1 MSASARE
8 LRLPDEEALREF
20 VIAQRWFG
28 SKSKEVAHFRLLE
41 TVPLTEQPLGL
52 SVLEVEFLPGTH
64 ELYQLPIGARPEGEW
79 TEGVIC
85 VNDAMAIYDAMG
97 DPETARAL
105 LKLIAESTEIET
117 GSGVAH
123 FCTVEG
129 QSLPTEIGDVRP
141 MGAEQSNSSIVI
153 DDKLVLKAYRKLGA
167 GPNPELEI
175 LRFLTERDFPHI
187 AALRG
192 WYGHSG
198 RLIDATL
205 GIVQDFLAGAT
216 DGWDL
221 ALADL
226 REDPQRFVAR
236 ARALGEVTGRLHTA
250 LGSEN
255 ADPAFAP
262 EDTSAEALGLLT
274 ATVDEEIERVFVDLP
289 ELGADEDAADDVLGP
304 IRGRGQ
310 EVRDQLRRLTQVGS
324 AGRVIRHHGDY
335 HLGQV
340 MLDANDDWVVLDFE
354 GEPAR
359 TLVERR
365 RKRSPLRDVAG
376 MLRSFAYAATASE
389 LLHGAP
395 APEGWED
402 AVRNAYLD
410 GYLEET
416 DQSLLPPGRAGVER
430 LLAVFELEKA
440 VYELRYELDNR
451 PDWVKIP
458 VAGIARL
465 LEPETTEP
473 EA

>member
-1 MSASARE
+1 MSAPVRE
-8 LRLPDEEALREF
+8 LRLPSEDALREF
-20 VIAQRWFG
+20 VLAQRWFG
-28 SKSKEVAHFRLLE
+28 SKSKEVAHFRVLE
-41 TVPLTEQPLGL
+41 TIPLTEQPLG
-52 SVLEVEFLPGTH
+52 VAILEVEFLPGTH
-64 ELYQLPIGARPEGEW
+64 ELYQLPIGARPEGEAAAAGVSDIC
-79 TEGVIC
+79 TNEG
-85 VNDAMAIYDAMG
+85 MTIYDAMS
-97 DPETARAL
+97 DADTARQL
-105 LKLIAESTEIET
+105 VRMIAAGTEIET
-117 GSGVAH
+117 GSGTAEFRAVGDLALPE
-123 FCTVEG
+123 VE
-129 QSLPTEIGDVRP
+129 QVRP
-141 MGAEQSNSSIVI
+141 MGAEQSNSSVVL
-153 DDKLVLKAYRKLGA
+153 DEKYVLKAYRRLGA

-175 LRFLTERDFPHI
+175 LRFLSERDFPHI

-205 GIVQDFLAGAT
+205 GIVQDFLGGAT

-226 REDPQRFVAR
+226 REDPERFVER
-236 ARALGEVTGRLHTA
+236 ARALGAVTGRMHTA
-250 LGSEN
+250 LGSDPQ
-255 ADPAFAP
+255 DPAFAP
-262 EDTSAEALGLLT
+262 EETSTEALGLIT
-274 ATVDEEIERVFVDLP
+274 ATVDEEIERMFVDLP
-289 ELGADEDAADDVLGP
+289 DDLEALEP

-324 AGRVIRHHGDY
+324 AGKVIRHHGDY

-340 MLDANDDWVVLDFE
+340 MHTADEDWVVLDFE

-359 TLVERR
+359 TLIERR

-389 LLHGAP
+389 LLHGAA
-395 APEGWED
+395 APTGWEES
-402 AVRNAYLD
+402 VRAAYLD
-410 GYLEET
+410 GYVEET
-416 DQSLLPPGRAGVER
+416 DQSLLPPGRAAIER

>member
-1 MSASARE
+1 MTPVRE
-8 LRLPDEEALREF
+8 LRLPGEDALREF
-20 VIAQRWFG
+20 VIGQRWFG
-28 SKSKEVAHFRLLE
+28 SKSREVAHFRVIE
-41 TVPLTEQPLGL
+41 TIPLTEQPMGIG
-52 SVLEVEFLPGTH
+52 VLEVEFLPGTH

-79 TEGVIC
+79 TDAVIC
-85 VNDAMAIYDAMG
+85 TNEGMAIYDAMT
-97 DPETARAL
+97 DPEMVRSL
-105 LKLIAESTEIET
+105 VRLIAEGADIDTAA
-117 GSGVAH
+117 GVAE
-123 FCTVEG
+123 FR
-129 QSLPTEIGDVRP
+129 SLGGVDEVTSVRP
-141 MGAEQSNSSIVI
+141 MGAEQSNSSVVL
-153 DDKLVLKAYRKLGA
+153 DDRLVLKAYRRLGA

-175 LRFLTERDFPHI
+175 LRFLTERNFPHI

-205 GIVQDFLAGAT
+205 GIVQEFLSGAT

-226 REDPQRFVAR
+226 QEDPGRFVAR

-262 EDTSAEALGLLT
+262 EETSAEALGLLT
-274 ATVDEEIERVFVDLP
+274 ATVDEEIEQVFLDLP
-289 ELGADEDAADDVLGP
+289 EREDVDP
-304 IRGRGQ
+304 IRGRGE
-310 EVRDQLRRLTQVGS
+310 EVRERLRHLTQVGS

-340 MLDANDDWVVLDFE
+340 MHTADGDWVVLDFE

-359 TLVERR
+359 TLIERR

-376 MLRSFAYAATASE
+376 MLRSFAYAGVASE
-389 LLHGAP
+389 LLHGVPAP
-395 APEGWED
+395 AGWEGE
-402 AVRNAYLD
+402 VREAYLD
-410 GYLEET
+410 GYLAET
-416 DQSLLPPGRAGVER
+416 DASLLPPGRAAVER
-430 LLAVFELEKA
+430 LLSVFELEKA

-458 VAGIARL
+458 VTGIVRL
-465 LEPETTEP
+465 LEPETTSEGDT
-473 EA
+473 

>member
-1 MSASARE
+1 MSTTRE
-8 LRLPDEEALREF
+8 LRLPGEDELREF
-20 VIAQRWFG
+20 VLAQRWFG
-28 SKSKEVAHFRLLE
+28 SKSREVAHFRLLE
-41 TVPLTEQPLGL
+41 TIPLTEQPLGIA
-52 SVLEVEFLPGTH
+52 VLQVEFLPGTH

-79 TEGVIC
+79 TEGVIA
-85 VNDAMAIYDAMG
+85 VNDGMAIYDAMT
-97 DPETARAL
+97 DEDMVRQL
-105 LKLIAESTEIET
+105 VHLIAENTDIAT
-117 GSGVAH
+117 GQGVAE
-123 FCTVEG
+123 FR
-129 QSLPTEIGDVRP
+129 SLGPGLREVGTVRP
-141 MGAEQSNSSIVI
+141 MGAEQSNSSVVL
-153 DDKLVLKAYRKLGA
+153 DERLVLKAYRRLGA

-192 WYGHSG
+192 WYTHSG

-205 GIVQDFLAGAT
+205 GIVQEFLVGAT

-226 REDPQRFVAR
+226 GEDPARFIAR
-236 ARALGEVTGRLHTA
+236 ARALGEVTGRLHTV

-255 ADPAFAP
+255 QDPAFSP
-262 EDTSAEALGLLT
+262 EETSAEALGLLT
-274 ATVDEEIERVFVDLP
+274 ATVDEEIESVFVGLP
-289 ELGADEDAADDVLGP
+289 DGDELSP
-304 IRGRGQ
+304 IRGRGE
-310 EVRDQLRRLTQVGS
+310 EVREKLRTLTNVGS
-324 AGRVIRHHGDY
+324 AGRVIRHHGDF

-340 MLDANDDWVVLDFE
+340 MHTDDGGWTVLDFE

-376 MLRSFAYAATASE
+376 MLRSFAYAASASE
-389 LLHGAP
+389 LLHGAGAP
-395 APEGWED
+395 AGWEHE
-402 AVRNAYLD
+402 VRRAYLD
-410 GYLEET
+410 GYLHET
-416 DQSLLPPGRAGVER
+416 DTSLLPPGRAAVER

-465 LEPETTEP
+465 LDPEREP

>member
-1 MSASARE
+1 MTPVRE
-8 LRLPDEEALREF
+8 LRLPSEDALRDF
-20 VIAQRWFG
+20 VLAQRWFG
-28 SKSKEVAHFRLLE
+28 SKSREVAHFRLLE
-41 TVPLTEQPLGL
+41 TIPLTEQPLGIG
-52 SVLEVEFLPGTH
+52 VLEVEFLPGTH

-79 TEGVIC
+79 TDGVIAT
-85 VNDAMAIYDAMG
+85 NEGMAIYDAMS
-97 DPETARAL
+97 DPEMVRQL
-105 LKLIAESTEIET
+105 VRLIAAGTEIET
-117 GSGVAH
+117 GQGTAEFRTTSHPPQGLGAEVA
-123 FCTVEG
+123 E
-129 QSLPTEIGDVRP
+129 VRP
-141 MGAEQSNSSIVI
+141 MGAEQSNSSVVL
-153 DDKLVLKAYRKLGA
+153 DERLVLKAYRRLGA

-226 REDPQRFVAR
+226 REDPARFAAR
-236 ARALGEVTGRLHTA
+236 ARVLGEVTGRLHTA
-250 LGSEN
+250 LGSDN

-262 EDTSAEALGLLT
+262 EETSAEALGLLT
-274 ATVDEEIERVFVDLP
+274 ATVDEEIERVFLDLP
-289 ELGADEDAADDVLGP
+289 DGLDVLAP
-304 IRGRGQ
+304 IRGRGE
-310 EVRDQLRRLTQVGS
+310 EVREKLRVLTQVGS

-340 MLDANDDWVVLDFE
+340 MHTADGDWVVLDFE

-359 TLVERR
+359 TLIERR

-376 MLRSFAYAATASE
+376 MLRSFAYVAIASE

-395 APEGWED
+395 APAGWE
-402 AVRNAYLD
+402 AQVRAAYLD

-416 DQSLLPPGRAGVER
+416 DQSLLPPGRAAVER

-465 LEPETTEP
+465 LDPETTEP

>member
-1 MSASARE
+1 MSPTRD
-8 LRLPDEEALREF
+8 LRLPGEEALREF
-20 VIAQRWFG
+20 VLAQRWFG

-41 TVPLTEQPLGL
+41 MIPLSELPLGL
-52 SVLEVEFLPGTH
+52 AVLEVEFLPGTH
-64 ELYQLPIGARPEGEW
+64 ELYQLPIGARLEGEW

-85 VNDAMAIYDAMG
+85 VNEGMAIYDAMS
-97 DPETARAL
+97 DPDTARQL
-105 LKLIAESTEIET
+105 MRLMAEDTEIET
-117 GSGVAH
+117 GQGVAE
-123 FCTVEG
+123 FRTAAG
-129 QSLPTEIGDVRP
+129 SRLPAEIAAVRA
-141 MGAEQSNSSIVI
+141 MGAEQSNSSVVL
-153 DDKLVLKAYRKLGA
+153 DEKLVLKAYRRLGA

-250 LGSEN
+250 LGSDPQ
-255 ADPAFAP
+255 DPAFAP

-289 ELGADEDAADDVLGP
+289 DDLEVLAP
-304 IRGRGQ
+304 IAGRGQ
-310 EVRDQLRRLTQVGS
+310 EVRDQLRMLTQVGS

-340 MLDANDDWVVLDFE
+340 MLRSDDDWVVLDFE

-389 LLHGAP
+389 LLHDAP
-395 APEGWED
+395 APASWEH
-402 AVRNAYLD
+402 AVRGAYLD

-416 DQSLLPPGRAGVER
+416 DQSLLPPGRAAVER

>member
-1 MSASARE
+1 
-8 LRLPDEEALREF
+8 
-20 VIAQRWFG
+20 
-28 SKSKEVAHFRLLE
+28 
-41 TVPLTEQPLGL
+41 
-52 SVLEVEFLPGTH
+52 
-64 ELYQLPIGARPEGEW
+64 
-79 TEGVIC
+79 
-85 VNDAMAIYDAMG
+85 MAIYDAMTDPDMVRQLVRLIG
-97 DPETARAL
+97 DN
-105 LKLIAESTEIET
+105 SDIET
-117 GSGVAH
+117 GQGIAE
-123 FCTVEG
+123 FRTLAG
-129 QSLPTEIGDVRP
+129 PLGDVRAVRP
-141 MGAEQSNSSIVI
+141 MGAEQSNSSVVL
-153 DDKLVLKAYRKLGA
+153 DERLVLKAYRRLGA

-192 WYGHSG
+192 WYAHSG
-198 RLIDATL
+198 RIIDATL
-205 GIVQDFLAGAT
+205 GIVQEFLTGAT

-226 REDPQRFVAR
+226 REDPSRFVAR
-236 ARALGEVTGRLHTA
+236 ARVLGEVTGRLHTV

-262 EDTSAEALGLLT
+262 EETSAEALGLLT
-274 ATVDEEIERVFVDLP
+274 ATVDEEIELVFVDLP
-289 ELGADEDAADDVLGP
+289 EREELDP
-304 IRGRGQ
+304 IRGRGE
-310 EVRDQLRRLTQVGS
+310 EVREKLRMLTQVGS
-324 AGRVIRHHGDY
+324 AGRVIRHHGDF

-340 MLDANDDWVVLDFE
+340 MHTDDGGWVVLDFE

-359 TLVERR
+359 TLIERR

-395 APEGWED
+395 APASWERE
-402 AVRNAYLD
+402 VREAYLD
-410 GYLEET
+410 GYLDET
-416 DQSLLPPGRAGVER
+416 DQSLLPPGRTAVER
-430 LLAVFELEKA
+430 LLSVFELEKA

-465 LEPETTEP
+465 LDPETTEP

>member
-1 MSASARE
+1 MSAVRE

-28 SKSKEVAHFRLLE
+28 SKSREVAHFRLLE
-41 TVPLTEQPLGL
+41 TIPLTEQPLVL
-52 SVLEVEFLPGTH
+52 AVLEVEFLPGTH

-79 TEGVIC
+79 TDSVIATDEG
-85 VNDAMAIYDAMG
+85 MAIYDAMS
-97 DPETARAL
+97 DPEMVCQLVR
-105 LKLIAESTEIET
+105 LIAAGTEIET
-117 GSGVAH
+117 AQGTAEFRSVGEAGLGSEIAH
-123 FCTVEG
+123 
-129 QSLPTEIGDVRP
+129 VRP
-141 MGAEQSNSSIVI
+141 MGAEQSNSSVVL
-153 DDKLVLKAYRKLGA
+153 DERLVLKAYRRLGA

-175 LRFLTERDFPHI
+175 LRFLTERDFPHV

-226 REDPQRFVAR
+226 REDPARFAAR

-250 LGSEN
+250 LSSDN
-255 ADPAFAP
+255 SDPAFAP
-262 EDTSAEALGLLT
+262 EETSAEALGLLT
-274 ATVDEEIERVFVDLP
+274 ATVDEEIERVFLDLP
-289 ELGADEDAADDVLGP
+289 DDLDVLAP
-304 IRGRGQ
+304 IRGRGE
-310 EVRDQLRRLTQVGS
+310 EVREELRMLTNVGS

-340 MLDANDDWVVLDFE
+340 MHTADGDWVVLDFE

-359 TLVERR
+359 TLIERR

-376 MLRSFAYAATASE
+376 MLRSFAYAASASA
-389 LLHGAP
+389 LLHDAP
-395 APEGWED
+395 APAGWE
-402 AVRNAYLD
+402 AQVRTAYLD

-416 DQSLLPPGRAGVER
+416 DQSLLPPGRAAVER

-465 LEPETTEP
+465 LEPESTET

>member
-1 MSASARE
+1 MSSTRE
-8 LRLPDEEALREF
+8 LRLPSEDALREF
-20 VIAQRWFG
+20 VLAQRWFG

-41 TVPLTEQPLGL
+41 TIPLSELPLGL
-52 SVLEVEFLPGTH
+52 AVLEVEFLPGTH

-79 TEGVIC
+79 SEGVIC
-85 VNDAMAIYDAMG
+85 VNEGMAIYDAMS
-97 DPETARAL
+97 DADTARHLMRLMA
-105 LKLIAESTEIET
+105 ADTEIET
-117 GSGVAH
+117 GQGAAEFRTAGESR
-123 FCTVEG
+123 
-129 QSLPTEIGDVRP
+129 LPAEIGAVRP
-141 MGAEQSNSSIVI
+141 MGAEQSNSSVVL
-153 DDKLVLKAYRKLGA
+153 DEKLVLKAYRRLGA

-226 REDPQRFVAR
+226 REDPERFVAR

-250 LGSEN
+250 LGSETQ
-255 ADPAFAP
+255 DPAFAP

-289 ELGADEDAADDVLGP
+289 DDHEVLAP
-304 IRGRGQ
+304 IAGRGQ
-310 EVRDQLRRLTQVGS
+310 EVRDQLRLLTQVGS
-324 AGRVIRHHGDY
+324 AGRVIRHHGDF

-340 MLDANDDWVVLDFE
+340 MHTADDDWVVLDFE

-395 APEGWED
+395 APAGWEES
-402 AVRNAYLD
+402 VREAYLD

-416 DQSLLPPGRAGVER
+416 DQSLLPPGRAAVER
-430 LLAVFELEKA
+430 LLSVFELEKA

-451 PDWVKIP
+451 PEWVKIP

>member
-1 MSASARE
+1 MTAPVRE
-8 LRLPDEEALREF
+8 LRLPSEDALREF
-20 VIAQRWFG
+20 VVAQRWFG
-28 SKSKEVAHFRLLE
+28 SKSREVAHFRVLE
-41 TVPLTEQPLGL
+41 TIPLTEQPLG
-52 SVLEVEFLPGTH
+52 VAILEVEFLPGTH
-64 ELYQLPIGARPEGEW
+64 ELYQLPIGARPEEEAAAAGVSDIC
-79 TEGVIC
+79 TNEG
-85 VNDAMAIYDAMG
+85 MTIYDAMS
-97 DPETARAL
+97 DADTARQL
-105 LKLIAESTEIET
+105 VRMIAAGTDIET
-117 GSGVAH
+117 GSGTAEFHAVGDH
-123 FCTVEG
+123 P
-129 QSLPTEIGDVRP
+129 LPEIHDVRP
-141 MGAEQSNSSIVI
+141 MGAEQSNSSIVL
-153 DDKLVLKAYRKLGA
+153 DEKYVLKAYRRLGA

-175 LRFLTERDFPHI
+175 LRFLSERDFPHI

-205 GIVQDFLAGAT
+205 GIVQDFLTGAT

-236 ARALGEVTGRLHTA
+236 ARALGEVTGRMHTA
-250 LGSEN
+250 LGSDGQ
-255 ADPAFAP
+255 DPAFAP
-262 EDTSAEALGLLT
+262 EETSTEALGLIT
-274 ATVDEEIERVFVDLP
+274 ATVDEEIERMFVALPDDL
-289 ELGADEDAADDVLGP
+289 DALDP

-324 AGRVIRHHGDY
+324 AGKVIRHHGDY

-340 MLDANDDWVVLDFE
+340 MHTADEDWVVLDFE

-359 TLVERR
+359 TLIERR

-389 LLHGAP
+389 LLHGAA
-395 APEGWED
+395 APEGWEQS
-402 AVRNAYLD
+402 VREAYLD
-410 GYLEET
+410 GYIEET
-416 DQSLLPPGRAGVER
+416 DQSLLPPGRAAVER

-458 VAGIARL
+458 VAGITRL

>member
-1 MSASARE
+1 MTPVRA
-8 LRLPDEEALREF
+8 LRLPSEDNLRDF
-20 VIAQRWFG
+20 VVGQRWFG
-28 SKSKEVAHFRLLE
+28 SKSREVAHFRVLE
-41 TVPLTEQPLGL
+41 TIPLTEQPLGL
-52 SVLEVEFLPGTH
+52 AVLEVEFLPGTH
-64 ELYQLPIGARPEGEW
+64 ELYQLPIGARPEGDW
-79 TEGVIC
+79 SEGVIC
-85 VNDAMAIYDAMG
+85 INEGMTIYDAMS
-97 DPETARAL
+97 DPDTARQL
-105 LKLIAESTEIET
+105 VRLIASDTEIET
-117 GSGVAH
+117 GQGAAE
-123 FCTVEG
+123 FRPAG
-129 QSLPTEIGDVRP
+129 PGLPAEIAEVRP
-141 MGAEQSNSSIVI
+141 MGAEQSNSSVVL
-153 DDKLVLKAYRKLGA
+153 DERFVLKAYRRLGA

-175 LRFLTERDFPHI
+175 LRFLTERNFPHI

-192 WYGHSG
+192 WYAHTG

-226 REDPQRFVAR
+226 REDPHRFVAR

-250 LGSEN
+250 LGSDSQ
-255 ADPAFAP
+255 DPAFAP

-274 ATVDEEIERVFVDLP
+274 ATVDEEIERVFLDLP
-289 ELGADEDAADDVLGP
+289 DDREDLAP
-304 IRGRGQ
+304 IRGRGE
-310 EVRDQLRRLTQVGS
+310 EVRERLRMLTQVGS
-324 AGRVIRHHGDY
+324 AGRVIRHHGDF

-340 MLDANDDWVVLDFE
+340 MHTADADWVVLDFE

-359 TLVERR
+359 TLIERR

-395 APEGWED
+395 APAGWEEE
-402 AVRNAYLD
+402 VRAAYLD
-410 GYLEET
+410 GYVEET
-416 DQSLLPPGRAGVER
+416 DQSLLPPGRAAVER
-430 LLAVFELEKA
+430 LLSVFELEKA

-458 VAGIARL
+458 VAGIVRL
-465 LEPETTEP
+465 LDPETTEP

>member
-1 MSASARE
+1 MTPVRE
-8 LRLPDEEALREF
+8 LRLPGEDALREF
-20 VIAQRWFG
+20 VLAQRWFG
-28 SKSKEVAHFRLLE
+28 SKSREVAHFRLLE
-41 TVPLTEQPLGL
+41 TIPLTEQPLGIG
-52 SVLEVEFLPGTH
+52 VLEVEFLPGTH

-79 TEGVIC
+79 TDGVIAT
-85 VNDAMAIYDAMG
+85 NEGMAIYDAMS
-97 DPETARAL
+97 DPEMVRQL
-105 LKLIAESTEIET
+105 VRLIAAGTEIET
-117 GSGVAH
+117 GQGTAEFRSVGEA
-123 FCTVEG
+123 G
-129 QSLPTEIGDVRP
+129 LGSEIAEVRP
-141 MGAEQSNSSIVI
+141 MGAEQSNSSVVL
-153 DDKLVLKAYRKLGA
+153 DERLVLKAYRRLGA

-226 REDPQRFVAR
+226 REDPARFAGR
-236 ARALGEVTGRLHTA
+236 ARALGEVTGRLHTV
-250 LGSEN
+250 LGSDN

-262 EDTSAEALGLLT
+262 EETSAEALGLLT
-274 ATVDEEIERVFVDLP
+274 ATVDEEIERVFLDLP
-289 ELGADEDAADDVLGP
+289 DDLDILTP
-304 IRGRGQ
+304 IRGRGE
-310 EVRDQLRRLTQVGS
+310 EVREKLRMLTQVGS

-340 MLDANDDWVVLDFE
+340 MHTADGDWVVLDFE

-359 TLVERR
+359 TLIERR

-395 APEGWED
+395 APAGWEAEVR
-402 AVRNAYLD
+402 AVYLD
-410 GYLEET
+410 GYLQET
-416 DQSLLPPGRAGVER
+416 DQSLLPPGRAAVER

>member
-1 MSASARE
+1 MTAPVRE
-8 LRLPDEEALREF
+8 LRLPSEDALREF
-20 VIAQRWFG
+20 VVGQRWFG
-28 SKSKEVAHFRLLE
+28 SKSREVAHFRVLE
-41 TVPLTEQPLGL
+41 TIPLTEQPLG
-52 SVLEVEFLPGTH
+52 VAILEVEFLPGTH
-64 ELYQLPIGARPEGEW
+64 ELYQLPIGARPEDEAGA
-79 TEGVIC
+79 EGVSDIC
-85 VNDAMAIYDAMG
+85 TNEGMTIYDAMS
-97 DPETARAL
+97 DADTARQL
-105 LKLIAESTEIET
+105 VRMIAAGTEIET
-117 GSGVAH
+117 GSGTAEFHPVGDHA
-123 FCTVEG
+123 
-129 QSLPTEIGDVRP
+129 LPEIDHVRP
-141 MGAEQSNSSIVI
+141 MGAEQSNSSVVL
-153 DDKLVLKAYRKLGA
+153 DEKYVLKAYRRLGA

-175 LRFLTERDFPHI
+175 LRFLSERDFPHI

-205 GIVQDFLAGAT
+205 GIVQDFLGGAT

-226 REDPQRFVAR
+226 REDADRFVER
-236 ARALGEVTGRLHTA
+236 ARALGAVTGRMHTA
-250 LGSEN
+250 LGSDPQ
-255 ADPAFAP
+255 DPAFAP
-262 EDTSAEALGLLT
+262 EETSTEALGLIT
-274 ATVDEEIERVFVDLP
+274 ATVDEEIERMFVDLP
-289 ELGADEDAADDVLGP
+289 DDLEALDP

-310 EVRDQLRRLTQVGS
+310 EVRDQLQRLTQVGS
-324 AGRVIRHHGDY
+324 AGKVIRHHGDY

-340 MLDANDDWVVLDFE
+340 MFTSDEDWVVLDFE

-359 TLVERR
+359 TLIERR

-402 AVRNAYLD
+402 RVRAAYLD
-410 GYLEET
+410 GYIEET
-416 DQSLLPPGRAGVER
+416 DQSLLPPGRAAVER

-465 LEPETTEP
+465 LQPDDTTEP

>member
-1 MSASARE
+1 MTPVGE
-8 LRLPDEEALREF
+8 LRLPSEDALREF
-20 VIAQRWFG
+20 VLGQRWFG
-28 SKSKEVAHFRLLE
+28 SKSREVARFRLLE
-41 TVPLTEQPLGL
+41 TIPLTEQPLGIG
-52 SVLEVEFLPGTH
+52 VLEVEFLPGTH

-79 TEGVIC
+79 TEGVIAT
-85 VNDAMAIYDAMG
+85 NEGMAIYDAMS
-97 DPETARAL
+97 DPEMVRQL
-105 LKLIAESTEIET
+105 VRLIADGTEIET
-117 GSGVAH
+117 GQGTAEFRAVG
-123 FCTVEG
+123 EDLG
-129 QSLPTEIGDVRP
+129 GEIQEVRP
-141 MGAEQSNSSIVI
+141 MGAEQSNSSVVL
-153 DDKLVLKAYRKLGA
+153 DERLVLKAYRRLGA

-175 LRFLTERDFPHI
+175 LRFLTEREFPHI

-205 GIVQDFLAGAT
+205 GIVQDFLVGAT
-216 DGWDL
+216 DGWEL

-226 REDPQRFVAR
+226 REDPQRFVAH
-236 ARALGEVTGRLHTA
+236 ARKLGEVTGQLHAA
-250 LGSEN
+250 LGSDN

-262 EDTSAEALGLLT
+262 EETSAEALGLLT
-274 ATVDEEIERVFVDLP
+274 ATVDEEIERVFLDLP
-289 ELGADEDAADDVLGP
+289 DGLEVLTP
-304 IRGRGQ
+304 IRGRGE
-310 EVRDQLRRLTQVGS
+310 EVREKLRLLTQVGS

-340 MLDANDDWVVLDFE
+340 MQTADGGWVVLDFE

-359 TLVERR
+359 TLIERR

-389 LLHGAP
+389 LLHGVAAP
-395 APEGWED
+395 QGWEAD
-402 AVRNAYLD
+402 VRAAYLD

-416 DQSLLPPGRAGVER
+416 EQSLLPPGRVAVER

>member
-1 MSASARE
+1 MTRAERSHGDHMSTTRE
-8 LRLPDEEALREF
+8 LRLPGEDELREF
-20 VIAQRWFG
+20 VLAQRWFG
-28 SKSKEVAHFRLLE
+28 SKSREVAHFRLLE
-41 TVPLTEQPLGL
+41 TIPLTEQPLGIA
-52 SVLEVEFLPGTH
+52 VLQVEFLPGTH

-79 TEGVIC
+79 TEGVIA
-85 VNDAMAIYDAMG
+85 VNEGMAIYDAMT
-97 DPETARAL
+97 DEDMVRQL
-105 LKLIAESTEIET
+105 VHLIAENTDIAT
-117 GSGVAH
+117 GQGVAE
-123 FCTVEG
+123 FR
-129 QSLPTEIGDVRP
+129 SLGPGLREVGTVRP
-141 MGAEQSNSSIVI
+141 MGAEQSNSSVVL
-153 DDKLVLKAYRKLGA
+153 DERLVLKAYRRLGA

-192 WYGHSG
+192 WYTHSG

-205 GIVQDFLAGAT
+205 GIVQEFLVGAT

-226 REDPQRFVAR
+226 GEDPARFIAR
-236 ARALGEVTGRLHTA
+236 ARALGEVTGRLHTV

-255 ADPAFAP
+255 QDPAFSP
-262 EDTSAEALGLLT
+262 EETSAEALGLLT
-274 ATVDEEIERVFVDLP
+274 ATVDEEIESVFVGLP
-289 ELGADEDAADDVLGP
+289 DGDELAP
-304 IRGRGQ
+304 IRGRGE
-310 EVRDQLRRLTQVGS
+310 EVREKLRTLTNVGS
-324 AGRVIRHHGDY
+324 AGRVIRHHGDF

-340 MLDANDDWVVLDFE
+340 MHTDDGGWTVLDFE

-376 MLRSFAYAATASE
+376 MLRSFAYAASASE
-389 LLHGAP
+389 LLHGAGAP
-395 APEGWED
+395 AGWEHE
-402 AVRNAYLD
+402 VRRAYLD
-410 GYLEET
+410 GYLHET
-416 DQSLLPPGRAGVER
+416 DTSLLPPGRAAVER

-465 LEPETTEP
+465 LDPEREP

>member
-1 MSASARE
+1 MTAPVRE
-8 LRLPDEEALREF
+8 LRLPSEDALREF

-28 SKSKEVAHFRLLE
+28 SKSREVAHFRVLE
-41 TVPLTEQPLGL
+41 TIPLTEQPLG
-52 SVLEVEFLPGTH
+52 VAILEVEFLPGTH
-64 ELYQLPIGARPEGEW
+64 ELYQLPIGARPEGEDPVA
-79 TEGVIC
+79 GVSVIC
-85 VNDAMAIYDAMG
+85 TNEGMVIYDAMS
-97 DPETARAL
+97 DADTARQLVRMIGAG
-105 LKLIAESTEIET
+105 TEIET
-117 GSGVAH
+117 GSGTAEFHAV
-123 FCTVEG
+123 G
-129 QSLPTEIGDVRP
+129 DGLPAEIEHVRP
-141 MGAEQSNSSIVI
+141 MGAEQSNSSVVL
-153 DDKLVLKAYRKLGA
+153 DEKYVLKAYRRLGA

-175 LRFLTERDFPHI
+175 LRFLSERDFPHI

-205 GIVQDFLAGAT
+205 GIVQDFLGGAT

-226 REDPQRFVAR
+226 REDPARFIAR
-236 ARALGEVTGRLHTA
+236 ARTLGEVTGRMHTA
-250 LGSEN
+250 LGSD
-255 ADPAFAP
+255 AQDPAFAP
-262 EDTSAEALGLLT
+262 EETSTESLGLIT
-274 ATVDEEIERVFVDLP
+274 ATVDEEIERMFVDLP
-289 ELGADEDAADDVLGP
+289 DDLEALEP

-324 AGRVIRHHGDY
+324 AGKVIRHHGDY

-340 MLDANDDWVVLDFE
+340 MYTADEDWVVLDFE

-359 TLVERR
+359 TLIERR

-395 APEGWED
+395 APTGWEES
-402 AVRNAYLD
+402 VRAAYLD
-410 GYLEET
+410 GYIEET
-416 DQSLLPPGRAGVER
+416 DQSLLPPGRAAIER